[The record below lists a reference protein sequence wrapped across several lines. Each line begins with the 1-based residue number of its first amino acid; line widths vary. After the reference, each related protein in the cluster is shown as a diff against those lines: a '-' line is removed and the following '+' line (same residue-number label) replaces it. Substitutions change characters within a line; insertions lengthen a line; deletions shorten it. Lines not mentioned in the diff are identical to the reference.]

1 MKIISGRV
9 DKAHATRF
17 TLISIIF
24 VAVQIAIL
32 ALGWGAL
39 RLVDTTRAYATGE
52 SLYSKASSAAV
63 IDLYR
68 FADTRYDFY
77 WKSFLS
83 SMDIVLGDRQAR
95 QELLRDK
102 PDYDLATTGFL
113 RGGND
118 IRDIPDAILVFRWF
132 QNWGPFESA
141 IQDWQRGDQLIDRLR
156 ALGTE
161 LHASLREPPLSQSD
175 HDRVMHEIDATSRQ
189 LTALERNFAV
199 HIANAARAAK
209 TLVTVVLCCIS
220 LALWI
225 FGVGL
230 SWRAFRRGII
240 AEADLRQSEK
250 RFRDFAVVA
259 SDWFWETDAEL
270 RITYLSDRFASAT
283 GITPQELQDET
294 NARGG
299 WWHVTRPSAECVT
312 RVTERRGFRGHIHRH
327 VDANGESQYWKISG
341 IPVFDAAGVFQ
352 GYRGTGTNVTVEVRA
367 AEALRQAKEA
377 SDDANRAKSEFLAN
391 ISHELRTPLNAI
403 LGFSAIAKDQLLGH
417 APEKYAEYAADI
429 FNSGNLLL
437 ALINDILDLSKIEA
451 GRMVLDE
458 ELVDINEIIEASIRL
473 IQQNADAARLNLFTD
488 LADNLPLLHADQRKL
503 TQLILNLLSNSVKF
517 TPREGSISV
526 AASRDLRGNLIVLIR
541 DTGIGIPPDKI
552 ATVLE
557 PFGQI
562 QNSMTRAHAGTGL
575 GLPLAKALTE
585 LHGGTLTL
593 KSELGRGTDVV
604 ITLPRERLL
613 ETPSLQR
620 DEMQTL
626 AL

>member
-1 MKIISGRV
+1 METMPSGV
-9 DKAHATRF
+9 DKVHSTRF
-17 TLISIIF
+17 ILISMIF

-39 RLVDTTRAYATGE
+39 RLVDTIRAYAVGE
-52 SLYSKASSAAV
+52 SLYSKAASAAV

-68 FADTRYDFY
+68 FADTRDDFY

-83 SMDIVLGDRQAR
+83 SMDIVLAARQAR
-95 QELLRDK
+95 EELLKER
-102 PDYDLATTGFL
+102 PDYDLATAAFL
-113 RGGND
+113 RSGND
-118 IRDIPDAILVFRWF
+118 IRDIPDAILVFRLL
-132 QNWGPFESA
+132 QNWGPFRA
-141 IQDWQRGDQLIDRLR
+141 AVHDWQRGDRLIDRVL
-156 ALGTE
+156 ALGTA
-161 LHASLREPPLSQSD
+161 LHGLSREPVLIPSD
-175 HDRVMHEIDATSRQ
+175 YDRVQGEIDASNRQ

-199 HIANAARAAK
+199 HIADAARAAK
-209 TLVTVVLCCIS
+209 KLGVVVLCFIS

-225 FGVGL
+225 FGVDL

-259 SDWFWETDAEL
+259 SDWFWETDAAL
-270 RITYLSDRFASAT
+270 RITYSSDRFASAT
-283 GITPQELQDET
+283 GITLQELLDET

-299 WWHVTRPSAECVT
+299 WHVTTPSAECVT
-312 RVTERRGFRGHIHRH
+312 RVTERRAFRGHIHRH
-327 VDANGESQYWKISG
+327 LDPNGVPQYWNISG
-341 IPVFDAAGVFQ
+341 VPVFDAAGHFE
-352 GYRGTGTNVTVEVRA
+352 GYRCTGANVTAEVYA
-367 AEALRQAKEA
+367 SEALRVAKEA
-377 SDDANRAKSEFLAN
+377 SDVANRAKSEFLAN

-403 LGFSAIAKDQLLGH
+403 LGFSAIAKDQLLGN

-429 FNSGNLLL
+429 FDSGNLLL

-458 ELVDINEIIEASIRL
+458 ELVDINEIIETSVRL
-473 IQQNADAARLNLFTD
+473 VQQKAHAARLNLLTD
-488 LADNLPLLHADQRKL
+488 VADDLPLFRGDQRKL

-517 TPREGSISV
+517 TPCEGSVSV
-526 AASRDLRGNLIVLIR
+526 AASRDLKGNLIVLVS

-552 ATVLE
+552 GTAFE

-562 QNSMTRAHAGTGL
+562 RNGMTRAHAGTGL
-575 GLPLAKALTE
+575 GLPLAKALAE
-585 LHGGTLTL
+585 LHGGNLVL
-593 KSELGRGTDVV
+593 KSEPGRGTDVIV
-604 ITLPRERLL
+604 TLPRERLL

-620 DEMQTL
+620 DEVQAL

>member
-1 MKIISGRV
+1 MSGRV
-9 DKAHATRF
+9 DKAHAARF

-68 FADTRYDFY
+68 FADTRDDLY

-83 SMDIVLGDRQAR
+83 SLDVVLGDQQAR
-95 QELLRDK
+95 EELLGNS
-102 PDYDLATTGFL
+102 PDYDLATAGFL

-118 IRDIPDAILVFRWF
+118 IRDIPDAIRVFRWF
-132 QNWGPFESA
+132 QNWHPFKA
-141 IQDWQRGDQLIDRLR
+141 ALNDWQHGDELMEHLRG
-156 ALGTE
+156 LGTE
-161 LHASLREPPLSQSD
+161 LHGLLREPVVAQSD
-175 HDRVMHEIDATSRQ
+175 LDRVMREIDSSNRQ
-189 LTALERNFAV
+189 LTELERHFAV
-199 HIANAARAAK
+199 HIAKAARAAK
-209 TLVTVVLCCIS
+209 RLVTVVLCCVS

-259 SDWFWETDAEL
+259 SDWFWETDAGL

-283 GITPQELQDET
+283 GITPQELQEDT

-352 GYRGTGTNVTVEVRA
+352 GYRGTGTNVTAEVRA
-367 AEALRQAKEA
+367 SEALREAKEA
-377 SDDANRAKSEFLAN
+377 SDVANRAKSEFLAN

-403 LGFSAIAKDQLLGH
+403 LGFSAIAKDQLLGD
-417 APEKYAEYAADI
+417 APQKYAEYAADI

-458 ELVDINEIIEASIRL
+458 ELVDISEIIEGSIRL
-473 IQQNADAARLNLFTD
+473 IQQKVHSARLNLFTD
-488 LADNLPLLHADQRKL
+488 VADNLPLLRGDQRKL

-517 TPREGSISV
+517 TPRDGSISV
-526 AASRDLRGNLIVLIR
+526 TASRDISGNLRVLIR
-541 DTGIGIPPDKI
+541 DTGIGIPADKI
-552 ATVLE
+552 GTVLE

-562 QNSMTRAHAGTGL
+562 QNSMTRTHAGTGL

-585 LHGGTLTL
+585 LHDGTLTL
-593 KSELGRGTDVV
+593 RSEPGRGTDVV

-613 ETPSLQR
+613 DMPSLQR

>member
-1 MKIISGRV
+1 MSGRV
-9 DKAHATRF
+9 DKAHAARF

-24 VAVQIAIL
+24 IAVQIAIL

-39 RLVDTTRAYATGE
+39 RLADTTRAYATGE

-68 FADTRYDFY
+68 FADTRADFY
-77 WKSFLS
+77 WQSFLS

-95 QELLRDK
+95 EELLRDR
-102 PDYDLATTGFL
+102 PDYNLATTGFL

-118 IRDIPDAILVFRWF
+118 IRDIPDAILVFRLF
-132 QNWGPFESA
+132 QNWGPFKSA
-141 IQDWQRGDQLIDRLR
+141 IHDWQRGDQMIDRLR

-161 LHASLREPPLSQSD
+161 LHALLREPTVTQSD
-175 HDRVMHEIDATSRQ
+175 LDRVMREIDASNGE
-189 LTALERNFAV
+189 LTELERNFAV
-199 HIANAARAAK
+199 HVANAARAAK

-220 LALWI
+220 LALLI
-225 FGVGL
+225 CGVGL
-230 SWRAFRRGII
+230 SWRTFRRGII

-259 SDWFWETDAEL
+259 SDWFWETDAGL

-283 GITPQELQDET
+283 GITPQELQAET

-312 RVTERRGFRGHIHRH
+312 RVTQRRSFRGHVHRH
-327 VDANGESQYWKISG
+327 VDPMGDPQYWKISG
-341 IPVFDAAGVFQ
+341 VPVFDAAGGFQ
-352 GYRGTGTNVTVEVRA
+352 GYRGTGTNVTAEVLA
-367 AEALRQAKEA
+367 SEALRDAKEA
-377 SDDANRAKSEFLAN
+377 SDVANRAKSEFLAN

-403 LGFSAIAKDQLLGH
+403 LGFSAIAKDQLLGD
-417 APEKYAEYAADI
+417 APEKYAEYARDI

-458 ELVDINEIIEASIRL
+458 EIVDINDVIETSIRL
-473 IQQNADAARLNLFTD
+473 IQQKAHSARLELLTD
-488 LADNLPLLHADQRKL
+488 VADNLPLLRGDQRKL
-503 TQLILNLLSNSVKF
+503 TQLMLNLLSNSVKF
-517 TPREGSISV
+517 TPCGGSISL
-526 AASRDLRGNLIVLIR
+526 AAYRDLKGSLVLRIS
-541 DTGIGIPPDKI
+541 DTGIGISADKI
-552 ATVLE
+552 GTVLE

-562 QNSMTRAHAGTGL
+562 QNSMTRTHAGTGL

-585 LHGGTLTL
+585 LHGGTLVI

-604 ITLPRERLL
+604 VTLPRERLL
-613 ETPSLQR
+613 DTPSLQR
-620 DEMQTL
+620 GEMQPV

>member
-1 MKIISGRV
+1 MMPSRA
-9 DKAHATRF
+9 DQAHATRF

-24 VAVQIAIL
+24 VAVQVAIL

-52 SLYSKASSAAV
+52 SLYAKASSAAV

-68 FADTRYDFY
+68 FADTHDNFY

-83 SMDIVLGDRQAR
+83 SMDIVLGDRQTR
-95 QELLRDK
+95 QELLKDT
-102 PDYDLATTGFL
+102 PDYNLATSGFL

-118 IRDIPDAILVFRWF
+118 IRDIPDAILAFRLF
-132 QNWGPFESA
+132 KNWAPFKA
-141 IQDWQRGDQLIDRLR
+141 AVHDWQRGDQLIDRLR
-156 ALGTE
+156 TLGTE
-161 LHASLREPPLSQSD
+161 LHTLLGDLELKQSD
-175 HDRVMHEIDATSRQ
+175 LDRVMRDIDTSNRQ
-189 LTALERNFAV
+189 LTELERQFAA
-199 HIANAARAAK
+199 HIATAARAA
-209 TLVTVVLCCIS
+209 TRLVTVVLCCVS

-259 SDWFWETDAEL
+259 SDWFWQTDAAL
-270 RITYLSDRFASAT
+270 RITYISDRFASAT
-283 GITPQELQDET
+283 GITPQELQNET

-299 WWHVTRPSAECVT
+299 WWQVTRPSAECVT
-312 RVTERRGFRGHIHRH
+312 RVSERRGFRGHIHRH
-327 VDANGESQYWKISG
+327 VDLNGESQYWKISG
-341 IPVFDAAGVFQ
+341 IPVFDAAGAFQ
-352 GYRGTGTNVTVEVRA
+352 GYRGTGTNVTAEVRA
-367 AEALRQAKEA
+367 SEALREAKEA
-377 SDDANRAKSEFLAN
+377 SDVANRAKSEFLAN

-403 LGFSAIAKDQLLGH
+403 LGFSAIAKDQLLGD

-451 GRMVLDE
+451 GRMFLE
-458 ELVDINEIIEASIRL
+458 EEFVDISEIIEKSIRL
-473 IQQNADAARLNLFTD
+473 IQQKAHSARLNLFTD
-488 LADNLPLLHADQRKL
+488 VAENLPLLRGDPRKL

-526 AASRDLRGNLIVLIR
+526 AASRDLTGDLILIIS
-541 DTGIGIPPDKI
+541 DTGIGIPADKI
-552 ATVLE
+552 GTVLE

-575 GLPLAKALTE
+575 GLPLAKALAE

-593 KSELGRGTDVV
+593 KSDLGRGTDVV
-604 ITLPRERLL
+604 ITLPRERTL
-613 ETPSLQR
+613 ETPSLEV
-620 DEMQTL
+620 DEMQPL

>member
-1 MKIISGRV
+1 MKMISGRV

-68 FADTRYDFY
+68 FADTRDDFY

-83 SMDIVLGDRQAR
+83 SMEIVLGDRQAR

-102 PDYDLATTGFL
+102 PDYDLATAGFL

-132 QNWGPFESA
+132 QNWGPFNSA

-161 LHASLREPPLSQSD
+161 LHASLREPALSQSD
-175 HDRVMHEIDATSRQ
+175 HDRIMREIDASRRQ

-259 SDWFWETDAEL
+259 SDWFWETDAGL

-341 IPVFDAAGVFQ
+341 IPLFDAAGVFQ
-352 GYRGTGTNVTVEVRA
+352 GYRGTGTNVTAEVRA

-403 LGFSAIAKDQLLGH
+403 LGFSAIAKDQLLGD

-488 LADNLPLLHADQRKL
+488 LADNLPLLHGDQRKL
-503 TQLILNLLSNSVKF
+503 TQLMLNLLSNSVKF
-517 TPREGSISV
+517 TPHEGSISV

-562 QNSMTRAHAGTGL
+562 QNSMTRAHPGTGL